1 MRETEVVFP
10 YMRCWPF
17 SSARVGSD
25 IIGGHYGGERVS
37 RRVSTLVQPLHLHQT
52 SSVLLDI
59 CTLDTHFILY
69 LHARKRLSFCRIF
82 DNTKFRIFSS
92 NCIDCTLCLYLHCRT
107 FRRHTWAFVQRTP
120 RHVSIAGNLVA
131 VWSGHHHPS
140 LSTTYIFGCKRNFSI
155 FKEMEFWIWY
165 NTCAQTG
172 LLFLFNRD
180 MGCWGRD
187 CTEQLWFSLCKRG
200 RPKEVGSQKNQ
211 VTRHSQVEKAGTKGL
226 TRCNGQAKPNLLN
239 NGRGKPSSN
248 SEASKK
254 LKNEFWS
261 HIWQKLPQ
269 LVNTHNKLTWEQSM
283 WQQSSLV

>member
-17 SSARVGSD
+17 SSARAGSD

-140 LSTTYIFGCKRNFSI
+140 LSTTYIFCCKRNFSI
-155 FKEMEFWIWY
+155 FKEMKNFGYDIILAPRPACCSYSIVIWVVGGKI
-165 NTCAQTG
+165 AQSSFDFHFASVG
-172 LLFLFNRD
+172 
-180 MGCWGRD
+180 GQKKW
-187 CTEQLWFSLCKRG
+187 EAKRIKW
-200 RPKEVGSQKNQ
+200 PD
-211 VTRHSQVEKAGTKGL
+211 T
-226 TRCNGQAKPNLLN
+226 AKW
-239 NGRGKPSSN
+239 
-248 SEASKK
+248 KK
-254 LKNEFWS
+254 LA
-261 HIWQKLPQ
+261 L
-269 LVNTHNKLTWEQSM
+269 
-283 WQQSSLV
+283 